1 MVVGRQHPLFA
12 CSLSSCSFLG
22 LAAEE
27 ERSLKGA
34 ACEGFGPPAETR
46 ETLDLSSVGSYRGWS
61 THVEQEG
68 EGCQEGVAPTGSGCP
83 SSTCCAC
90 GTRRT
95 PRHAARTPAARARE
109 RSTQPPSPS
118 ASRSAAVA
126 VDAERAR
133 RAAPLQQGVCGSRTC
148 QRRGRCSCSPARNS
162 LLGSWLSR
170 AEVPHGI
177 VSRRTCSPMNP
188 TLCTAPSKS
197 VLVRGRYALF

>member
-1 MVVGRQHPLFA
+1 MRGTDNNLFLA
-12 CSLSSCSFLG
+12 TTSCLLAVALLLG

-68 EGCQEGVAPTGSGCP
+68 EGCQGGVAPTGSGCP

-133 RAAPLQQGVCGSRTC
+133 RAAPLQQGVEAAPANVAAVAVAL
-148 QRRGRCSCSPARNS
+148 QRETRCSARGYPEPRS
-162 LLGSWLSR
+162 HTGL
-170 AEVPHGI
+170 
-177 VSRRTCSPMNP
+177 
-188 TLCTAPSKS
+188 
-197 VLVRGRYALF
+197 